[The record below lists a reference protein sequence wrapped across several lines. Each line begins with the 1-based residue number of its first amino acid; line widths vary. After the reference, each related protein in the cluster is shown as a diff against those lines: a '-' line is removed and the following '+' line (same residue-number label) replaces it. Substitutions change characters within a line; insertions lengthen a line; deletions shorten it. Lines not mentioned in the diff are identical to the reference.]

1 MFILFRTGLRIGEF
15 CGLTLKDIDLEK
27 RTINVNHQLQYVGNR
42 GKYIE
47 KTKTEAGTRVLP
59 MSDEVCAAFK
69 RVVQNRKKPKVE
81 EMIDGFCSWI
91 SVENQ

>member
-27 RTINVNHQLQYVGNR
+27 RTINVNHQLQYVGSR

-47 KTKTEAGTRVLP
+47 KQKLKLGHEYCQCRMKFMQHSRG
-59 MSDEVCAAFK
+59 
-69 RVVQNRKKPKVE
+69 
-81 EMIDGFCSWI
+81 
-91 SVENQ
+91 